1 MKLISPFST
10 AAVIGLLSL
19 TSAHAQAPMIS
30 LLFEDA
36 PLGVVTSS
44 TFEGWS
50 VSDGT
55 NRVVDVI
62 TDSDDYFGK
71 GSSAHMLRFARL
83 ADGAGTMS
91 FRAVNAFTPSPL
103 ITVSFTMYEPN
114 ITGTGALGLYFGRN
128 IPGSTDLGGYIT
140 LRNGS
145 ASNYTGGTGT
155 GSYTMDAAHRFDIVL
170 NNAASS
176 ATYSEG
182 TLSAESFDMWVDGVR
197 VLENAQFSTTSSSYT
212 GNISSIQFIYASSPS
227 GEQTVY
233 FGEIGIFQGGVVGAA
248 IPEPSS
254 SSMLLGG
261 ALLALLGFQRL
272 RVRR

>member
-36 PLGVVTSS
+36 PLGAVTSS

-114 ITGTGALGLYFGRN
+114 ITGTG
-128 IPGSTDLGGYIT
+128 DLGGYIT